1 MSVSFPS
8 RRPRIVSNEGRD
20 SAIKDLTRKRTDI
33 AKITATFEEEG
44 ASFCLGF

>member
-1 MSVSFPS
+1 VRFSL
-8 RRPRIVSNEGRD
+8 RRRRIVSNDGRD

-33 AKITATFEEEG
+33 AQITATFEEED